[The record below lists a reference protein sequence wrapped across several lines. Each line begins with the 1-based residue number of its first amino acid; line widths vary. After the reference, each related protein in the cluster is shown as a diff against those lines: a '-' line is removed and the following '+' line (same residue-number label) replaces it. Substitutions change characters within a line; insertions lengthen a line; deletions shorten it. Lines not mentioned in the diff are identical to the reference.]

1 MLNTISQTGYHIQ
14 DCLYMH
20 KTHRIYH
27 LCLLSTV
34 GLTLPKTQVYIL
46 NPQNMAKTSD
56 NNHDKTPRLTM
67 SKYSHGNC
75 VIINLH
81 TTLSIILRLISHLV
95 LCITMQYQ
103 TITCKEN
110 RNKAH
115 TNYPSHKLRC
125 ESS

>member
-1 MLNTISQTGYHIQ
+1 
-14 DCLYMH
+14 MH

-81 TTLSIILRLISHLV
+81 TNIVNNTEIN
-95 LCITMQYQ
+95 ITSGFVYNNAIPNNNMQG
-103 TITCKEN
+103 K
-110 RNKAH
+110 
-115 TNYPSHKLRC
+115 
-125 ESS
+125 